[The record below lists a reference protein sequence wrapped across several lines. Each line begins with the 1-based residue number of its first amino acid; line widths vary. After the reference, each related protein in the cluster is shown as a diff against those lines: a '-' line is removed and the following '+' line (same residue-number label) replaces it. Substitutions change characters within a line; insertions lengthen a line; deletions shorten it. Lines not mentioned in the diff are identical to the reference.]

1 MAETQELLLQLQKD
15 NRDGR
20 LRKQELEELV
30 RGLEAE
36 SESLTARLQDLRE
49 RERSLQR
56 KQSQLARTLCGEAR
70 EAAREHAE
78 RARGLLEAAER
89 RHQDLEQRNR
99 QLQEQ
104 WEELSSQLFY
114 YGGEQLSQQRADQ
127 RLGTQ
132 LMALQ
137 KQLELVEAKH
147 ARQAENLRQGA
158 QRTEEAWASFQEQS
172 GVLQELQ
179 AKVAEATA
187 ALDASRDDPDLCDSH
202 PLRGQDCAGSLME
215 EVAEA
220 DCVSA
225 NPDPLFTGVTRTHGA
240 PPPLEDPEL
249 VAPPRRGRAR
259 SRSLCPQ
266 EMRLSTGTGRA
277 GISACCR
284 TRATSEVGSSGHRPG
299 HWSPVVPLRNVLV
312 LLASRAPRGGLRW
325 ESSFY
330 K

>member
-220 DCVSA
+220 DC
-225 NPDPLFTGVTRTHGA
+225 
-240 PPPLEDPEL
+240 DPEL